1 MMVVHVRLD
10 RSYAPS
16 VGRRAS
22 PSKLKR
28 LTRNKQNVQ
37 HMSWSRACR
46 VWAVGSD
53 AFLTRSENLMATD
66 EIQRSDA
73 AVCRSLRLSRPR
85 RLPSASLAI
94 AIGRHHTP
102 HQVPP
107 ELPGASCIR
116 TATHKRGGGPGGPI
130 NRLISLTTF
139 IIDL

>member
-10 RSYAPS
+10 RSYAL
-16 VGRRAS
+16 RR
-22 PSKLKR
+22 PPRLTCKLKR
-28 LTRNKQNVQ
+28 LYTCNNQNVQLVQ

-116 TATHKRGGGPGGPI
+116 TATRKSGGGTWRGQ
-130 NRLISLTTF
+130 
-139 IIDL
+139 